1 MSDTHFYSAYA
12 RTDINELFKFEL
24 EEIEIKKVYENGTI
38 ELKHPYFYC
47 KDDSSYFF
55 GGRSGN
61 ELDKE
66 IILRYG
72 TVYYSTDKNKCKD
85 FLLNKMREQNKLA
98 DKIRERMKESKLE
111 IELLEGERWNL
122 KSLKHGAINVLVM
135 GVGEC

>member
-1 MSDTHFYSAYA
+1 MSDVHFYSAYA
-12 RTDINELFKFEL
+12 RTDINEPFKFEL
-24 EEIEIKKVYENGTI
+24 EEIEINKVYENGTI

-72 TVYYSTDKNKCKD
+72 TVYYSTDKNKCKE
-85 FLLNKMREQNKLA
+85 FLLSKMIDQNALS
-98 DKIRERMKESKLE
+98 DKIRERMRDSKLE
-111 IELLEGERWNL
+111 IKLLEGER
-122 KSLKHGAINVLVM
+122 
-135 GVGEC
+135 